1 MNNDKLIVEATG
13 TAFSLVEVGEQFAW
27 LGAALRSSPWESG
40 VAYCSP
46 FITDIHVENFP
57 PSRITTSDRYNKLC
71 KIGFTME
78 QMKYLTPSNG
88 QCWHNMFN
96 NPVVVK
102 GYPIPYRSVETPGL
116 ELPLN
121 MMAGLAQTSRADTFN
136 GKLFIKGFSTMLIP
150 TKCSGVLVNWH
161 LLYNKDGNR
170 LSYLNNNSPHAEEV
184 GAVHL
189 ELLRQ
194 VIGWCLE
201 VKINAGKYYC

>member
-1 MNNDKLIVEATG
+1 MNTDKLIVEASG

-27 LGAALRSSPWESG
+27 LGAALRSSPWELG

-46 FITDIHVENFP
+46 LITDIHVENDP
-57 PSRITTSDRYNKLC
+57 HSRITTSDRHNMHC
-71 KIGFTME
+71 KISFIME
-78 QMKYLTPSNG
+78 QKKYSAATNG
-88 QCWHNMFN
+88 QCWHDMFK
-96 NPVVVK
+96 NPIVVK
-102 GYPIPYRSVETPGL
+102 GYPIPYRSVEIPGL

-150 TKCSGVLVNWH
+150 TKCSEGLVNWH

-170 LSYLNNNSPHAEEV
+170 LSYLDNNFPHAKEV
-184 GAVHL
+184 GAFHL
-189 ELLRQ
+189 ELSRH

-201 VKINAGKYYC
+201 VKINAGK